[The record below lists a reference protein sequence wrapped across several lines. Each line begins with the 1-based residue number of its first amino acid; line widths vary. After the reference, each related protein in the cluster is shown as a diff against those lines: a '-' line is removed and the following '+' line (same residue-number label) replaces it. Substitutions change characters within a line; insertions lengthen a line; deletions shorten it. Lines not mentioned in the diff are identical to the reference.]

1 MSRDFYFFGKAV
13 LGLSAFCALLQ
24 AILFFF
30 VGSGIHAVNS
40 FPAWFLVA
48 TLVNVASSLYLLT
61 YLFRKGYLAA
71 FAAAIVVVI
80 SAVFYAVVVFSIS
93 LLIDYALPAAY
104 MVTGSGTVYAFA
116 LLFSDARKRIWLKSI
131 GLVLLAANT
140 LYIVIFVLMRDSPK
154 MLIDGVALTVSQ
166 FASLLTSFIPVGY
179 IMNFRDEEK
188 ELQDDNVIVTSSKT
202 GDSFLAVGFLMAL
215 VGSGFFGFSLVTEGM
230 RHGVA
235 TLQARK
241 MSQQFE
247 ARTYVSANGES
258 MSYRLLRPLDYDST
272 KKYPLAVCLHGGA
285 GWGNDNIKQFD
296 GSLEAQILSTPE
308 NRKKYTA
315 FLFVPQCPPGTS
327 WGGVPGLKNVDSLVF
342 EIMDSLEREFSIDT
356 HRRYVMG
363 HSLGGYGTW
372 YFIGTRPEMFAAAIP
387 SAGFGD
393 PSFGKLIAD
402 VPVWAFHGR
411 LDRNVSVN
419 GSRDIIEAMRQ
430 AGGNPRYTE
439 YPEIGHGTW
448 NSMKNNPELMDWLFT
463 QRREKE
469 NNE

>member
-1 MSRDFYFFGKAV
+1 MDRDFYFFGKSF

-30 VGSGIHAVNS
+30 VGSGVHAVNS
-40 FPAWFLVA
+40 FPTWFLVA
-48 TLVNVASSLYLLT
+48 TFVNVASSLYLLK
-61 YLFRKGYLAA
+61 YLFHKGYLGP

-80 SAVFYAVVVFSIS
+80 SALFYAVVVFSIN
-93 LLIDYALPAAY
+93 LLIDYYLPAAY
-104 MVTGSGTVYAFA
+104 MVTGSGTIYAFT
-116 LLFSDARKRIWLKSI
+116 LLFSDARKRVWLKSV
-131 GLVLLAANT
+131 GLVLLATST
-140 LYIVIFVLMRDSPK
+140 LYIVIFVLMRDSPN
-154 MLIDGVALTVSQ
+154 ISSDGVVLTISQ
-166 FASLLTSFIPVGY
+166 WASLITSFIPVGY

-188 ELQDDNVIVTSSKT
+188 AIQDDSVIITSSKAADT
-202 GDSFLAVGFLMAL
+202 FLAIGFLMAL
-215 VGSGFFGFSLVTEGM
+215 IGSGFFGFRLFTEGM
-230 RHGVA
+230 RQGVV

-241 MSQQFE
+241 MSQEFE
-247 ARTYVSANGES
+247 ARTYVSASGES
-258 MSYRLLRPLDYDST
+258 MPYRLLKPLNYDST
-272 KKYPLAVCLHGGA
+272 QKYPLAVCLHGGA
-285 GWGNDNIKQFD
+285 GWGTDNIKQFD
-296 GSLEAQILSTPE
+296 GSLEAQILYTPE
-308 NRKKYTA
+308 NRKKYPA
-315 FLFVPQCPPGTS
+315 FLFVPQCPPGMS

-342 EIMDSLEREFSIDT
+342 EIIDSLEREFSIDT

-372 YFIGTRPEMFAAAIP
+372 YFVGTRPKMFAAAIP

-393 PSFGKLIAD
+393 ASFGKLIAE

-448 NSMKNNPELMDWLFT
+448 DSMKNNPELMDWLFA
-463 QRREKE
+463 QRRE
-469 NNE
+469 